1 MFWTKYWPDEERVE
15 YGEFLSAI
23 CVEYSLD
30 PNTDIFWLRGT
41 SIGKISEEE
50 MFVNLLL
57 NTGGLY
63 MRVLEGADGEYMY
76 RQHFEWIDKR
86 IKLTE
91 ENITKLRD
99 CILPMY
105 KRRLILLILLLLSAG
120 VGVAIVLF
128 IMNSDSSKN
137 SRVPGS
143 AIGAFVAFIFITI
156 PFYFLRKL
164 DSKKLKQ
171 AKNQIVGSNMV

>member
-1 MFWTKYWPDEERVE
+1 MFWTKYWPDAERVE

-23 CVEYSLD
+23 CAEYALD
-30 PNTDIFWLRGT
+30 PNIDIFWLRGT

-50 MFVNLLL
+50 MFVSLLL
-57 NTGGLY
+57 NSGGLY
-63 MRVLEGADGEYMY
+63 MRVLERADGEYMY

-91 ENITKLRD
+91 ENVAKFRN
-99 CILPMY
+99 CILPMH
-105 KRRLILLILLLLSAG
+105 KRRLILLILCLLSIG
-120 VGVAIVLF
+120 IGIVIVLL
-128 IMNSDSSKN
+128 IMNSDSSKKP
-137 SRVPGS
+137 RMFGS
-143 AIGAFVAFIFITI
+143 VIGALIGFMFITI

-171 AKNQIVGSNMV
+171 AKNQIVKSNMI